1 MLSLLYERSP
11 LLSSSAKPLIK
22 GTFCAASLCYSIYNA
37 SVSGDQIPL
46 GATPC
51 LSFAEPEP
59 LRLPPASCTP
69 ASSAISPKACTPSD
83 GPRFSCFVPSLD
95 PAFSSMEPSGAE
107 PELLCEFAEFDDPPP
122 CDLAICLAWCSS
134 AYFRS

>member
-11 LLSSSAKPLIK
+11 LLSSSTKLLIK
-22 GTFCAASLCYSIYNA
+22 GTFCAVSLCYSIYNA

-51 LSFAEPEP
+51 LSLAEPEP
-59 LRLPPASCTP
+59 LRLPPTSWIP
-69 ASSAISPKACTPSD
+69 ASSAISPKACTPSVE
-83 GPRFSCFVPSLD
+83 PRFICLTPSLE
-95 PAFSSMEPSGAE
+95 PAFSSIEPSGAE

-122 CDLAICLAWCSS
+122 CDFAIYLAWCSS